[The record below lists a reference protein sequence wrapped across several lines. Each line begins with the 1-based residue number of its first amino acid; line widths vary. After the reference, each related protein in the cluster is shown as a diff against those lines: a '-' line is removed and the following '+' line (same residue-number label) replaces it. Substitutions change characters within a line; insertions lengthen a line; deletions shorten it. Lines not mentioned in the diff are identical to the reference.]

1 MARLPGRWSWLVP
14 GLGSAYARNVLKLFY
29 GTSLKNLI
37 TFLAL
42 PVLTRLYAPEDI
54 GLFQLLLSVSMT
66 FSIVST
72 LKYEMAIV
80 LPRHRREAEHLVVL
94 TLLSLVATTIVT
106 SGLFAVLGGPLLRLF
121 KADDLVPYAQLV
133 VAAIFATGLLQ
144 GARYLQVRE
153 KQYGDL
159 ARNNVV
165 HGVVTQAGS
174 IGAGIAH
181 PSFLGLFGSYTLGC
195 LAPAVAI
202 LHRARIHRYRIH
214 RRWLRLFAWKH
225 RQFPLISTVSMFL
238 QQLTLELPVFMFSAY
253 YGAQIVGYY
262 AMAHRLL
269 TTPMNLIQTSV
280 GQVYFQEASDAYHRS
295 PARLLRVY
303 LVTIRRLALVGLGPL
318 VLALLA
324 APPLVKL
331 FLGAQ
336 WAASGT
342 YIQIIVFGIYFG
354 FINAPIGTTY
364 SVIGRQEIILYLRI
378 ASIILRFGSMYALRR
393 DPVLMLWASSLSM
406 SLYYIVCNV
415 MVYVSVRRLV
425 TRDTR

>member
-1 MARLPGRWSWLVP
+1 LARLPNRLSWLVP

-29 GTSLKNLI
+29 GTSLKNLL

-42 PVLTRLYAPEDI
+42 PVLTRLYSPKDI

-80 LPRHRREAEHLVVL
+80 LPRYRREAEHLVAL

-106 SGLFAVLGGPLLRLF
+106 SALFAVLGARMLRLF
-121 KADDLVPYAQLV
+121 KAGDLAPYGQLV
-133 VAAIFATGLLQ
+133 VASIFATGLLQ
-144 GARYLQVRE
+144 GARYLQIRE

-159 ARNNVV
+159 ARNNILQA
-165 HGVVTQAGS
+165 VVTQAGS
-174 IGAGIAH
+174 IGAGVAR
-181 PSFLGLFGSYTLGC
+181 PSFLGLFGSYALGC
-195 LAPAVAI
+195 LVPALVI
-202 LHRARIHRYRIH
+202 LYQARVHLYRLR
-214 RRWLRLFAWKH
+214 RRWLRPLAWKH

-238 QQLTLELPVFMFSAY
+238 QQLTLELPVFMFSGF

-262 AMAHRLL
+262 ALAHRLL

-280 GQVYFQEASDAYHRS
+280 GQVFFQEASDAYNQS

-303 LVTIRRLALVGLGPL
+303 LVTIRRLALVGIGPL
-318 VLALLA
+318 VLALIA

-336 WAASGT
+336 WATSGT

-364 SVIGRQEIILYLRI
+364 SIIGRQEIILYLRI
-378 ASIILRFGSMYALRR
+378 ASIILRFGSMYVLRR
-393 DPVLMLWASSLSM
+393 DPILMLWASSLSM
-406 SLYYIVCNV
+406 SLYYIVCNI
-415 MVYVSVRRLV
+415 MVYVSVRRLLPHAS
-425 TRDTR
+425 R